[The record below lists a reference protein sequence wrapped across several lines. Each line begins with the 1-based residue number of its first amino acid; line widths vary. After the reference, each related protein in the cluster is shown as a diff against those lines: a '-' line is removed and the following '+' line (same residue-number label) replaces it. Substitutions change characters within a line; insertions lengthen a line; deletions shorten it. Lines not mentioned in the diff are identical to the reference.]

1 MMSNYKNV
9 SLSKKTHSI
18 LVDLSRKILPGVRLS
33 IAKLIEFLANEKA
46 EIINMKKEKKN
57 EK

>member
-1 MMSNYKNV
+1 MMTNYKNV
-9 SLSKKTHSI
+9 SLSKKTHSL
-18 LVDLSRKILPGVRLS
+18 LVDLTSKILPGVRLS

-46 EIINMKKEKKN
+46 ETINMKKGKKN

>member
-1 MMSNYKNV
+1 MTNYKNV

-46 EIINMKKEKKN
+46 ETINMKKEKKN

>member
-1 MMSNYKNV
+1 MTNYKNV

-18 LVDLSRKILPGVRLS
+18 LLDLTSKILPGVRLS

>member
-1 MMSNYKNV
+1 MMTNYKNV
-9 SLSKKTHSI
+9 SINKKTHSI
-18 LVDLSRKILPGVRLS
+18 LIDLSRKILPGVRLS

-46 EIINMKKEKKN
+46 EKINMKKGKKN

>member
-1 MMSNYKNV
+1 MTNYKNV
-9 SLSKKTHSI
+9 SLSKKTHSL

-46 EIINMKKEKKN
+46 ETINIKKEKKN

>member
-9 SLSKKTHSI
+9 SLSKKTHSL
-18 LVDLSRKILPGVRLS
+18 LVDLSRKVLPGVCLS

-46 EIINMKKEKKN
+46 EKINMKKGKKN

>member
-1 MMSNYKNV
+1 MTNYKNV
-9 SLSKKTHSI
+9 SLSKKTHSL

-33 IAKLIEFLANEKA
+33 IAKLIEFLANEKT
-46 EIINMKKEKKN
+46 ETINMKKGKKN

>member
-1 MMSNYKNV
+1 MMNNYKNV
-9 SLSKKTHSI
+9 SLSKKTHSL

-46 EIINMKKEKKN
+46 EKINMKKGKKN

>member
-1 MMSNYKNV
+1 MMTNYKNV
-9 SLSKKTHSI
+9 SLSKKTHSL

-46 EIINMKKEKKN
+46 ETINMKKEKKN